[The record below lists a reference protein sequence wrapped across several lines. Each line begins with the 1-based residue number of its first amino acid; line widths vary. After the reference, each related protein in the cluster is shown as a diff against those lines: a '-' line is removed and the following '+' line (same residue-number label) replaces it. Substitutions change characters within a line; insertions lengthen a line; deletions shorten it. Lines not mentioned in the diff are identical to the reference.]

1 MPSDT
6 NDKSRRSGDRSHS
19 SRRTHHPSTS
29 SSSSRS
35 QPAASSSRRSRSPSP
50 STPASL
56 PFDASPLTSE
66 DYFIRSSEFKHW
78 LSSSKQLYLDEIS
91 SASARRYFDRFVR
104 RWNTGR
110 LDDPY
115 YSGTIRSLDSSAG
128 KTRHKWSFT
137 NHKGYASEKA
147 KLELMKDSI
156 DTLTNGDSRGAR
168 EARDAERRTKRSHDT
183 EHTNRVD
190 PARPS
195 PAARQFDREH
205 QQDLTRIS
213 SSQHRKRLRQDA
225 ADIAEEQQGTAT
237 GRERTLEKK
246 RQINADKR
254 AFAESRRQ
262 DGLEL
267 DDRDI
272 YDDDRK
278 VAGQEARS
286 KGRSKREQA
295 RLERMEE
302 RKEELQGR
310 VDEMKRKEDK
320 TMDMFKAMA
329 RERFGGGSG

>member
-1 MPSDT
+1 MPSDI
-6 NDKSRRSGDRSHS
+6 NDKNRRSGDHSHS
-19 SRRTHHPSTS
+19 SRRTHDPSTS
-29 SSSSRS
+29 SSSRS
-35 QPAASSSRRSRSPSP
+35 QSARARSPSP
-50 STPASL
+50 STSISL
-56 PFDASPLTSE
+56 PFDASPLTSD

-104 RWNTGR
+104 RWNAGR

-137 NHKGYASEKA
+137 THQGYASEKA

-168 EARDAERRTKRSHDT
+168 EARDAERRTKRSHNT
-183 EHTNRVD
+183 EDSERGSQ
-190 PARPS
+190 ARPS
-195 PAARQFDREH
+195 TVAQRQFDREH
-205 QQDLTRIS
+205 QRDLDRIS
-213 SSQHRKRLRQDA
+213 SSQDRKRLRQDA
-225 ADIAEEQQGTAT
+225 ADMAEEQEGKST
-237 GRERTLEKK
+237 GRERTMEK
-246 RQINADKR
+246 RREINADKR
-254 AFAESRRQ
+254 AFAESRRP

-272 YDDDRK
+272 YDDERK
-278 VAGQEARS
+278 AGRGDEDARNR
-286 KGRSKREQA
+286 GRSKREQA
-295 RLERMEE
+295 RQERLEE